1 MPAIYVTFKSLA
13 AHSQSPV
20 LPINIRNNCEK
31 NIYDQYTLL
40 IISSTI
46 PKGEDNENG
55 KALLVSHARVC
66 GRMFKHSSPT
76 YPWAL
81 LKDTSVYERVSKYAR
96 ASEQIACVQLV
107 R

>member
-1 MPAIYVTFKSLA
+1 MPAIHVTFKSLA

-66 GRMFKHSSPT
+66 VDECSNTPRQRIP
-76 YPWAL
+76 
-81 LKDTSVYERVSKYAR
+81 ERS
-96 ASEQIACVQLV
+96 
-107 R
+107 

>member
-1 MPAIYVTFKSLA
+1 MPAIHVTFKSLA

-40 IISSTI
+40 IISSTV

-66 GRMFKHSSPT
+66 VCVWTNVQTLLANVSLG
-76 YPWAL
+76 AL
-81 LKDTSVYERVSKYAR
+81 KRYVRLR
-96 ASEQIACVQLV
+96 ASV
-107 R
+107 